1 MHPKYLTYSLEELL
15 ENKNFVSWVLRGHK
29 NNEWEKFIENEP
41 GFNPKAKKAREII
54 LLLRDTYEVLDED
67 SILEMW
73 QNIEKSDELHRQKA
87 RKIKLRKMF
96 SRAAS
101 ILLLI
106 SLGTFG
112 YFYLNKKKVAYQFAS
127 SQSIAQSNNA
137 RLVLS
142 GGDEIALTGN
152 NSTLALSNNNQLT
165 INNDSTID
173 LSQNE
178 TKEKVQMNE
187 VVIPYG
193 KRSELLLADGTKV
206 WLNAG
211 SRLAFPSNF
220 TKKTREVFLEGEA
233 YFEVSENKAQPFI
246 VNAAEVNIK
255 VLGTRFNVSAYPT
268 NQYIETVLL
277 EGIVALSNPK
287 TFGFGKNE
295 TLLAP
300 NQKASFN
307 KGSNEFAVDNE
318 SDMDMY
324 VAWTYGWLRYNRESL
339 GTVLQKVGMY
349 YNVKIQ
355 LSANYPGDDA
365 ITGKLDLKES
375 LDTVMLVLADA
386 CDFEYRIS
394 ENKVIV
400 EKKLKELQRR

>member
-1 MHPKYLTYSLEELL
+1 MDSKYLTYSLEELL
-15 ENKNFVSWVLRGHK
+15 EDKSFISWVLKGH
-29 NNEWEKFIENEP
+29 NHNEWEQFIENQPE
-41 GFNPKAKKAREII
+41 FNPKAIKAREII
-54 LLLRDTYEVLDED
+54 LLLRDTYEVMDED

-73 QNIEKSDELHRQKA
+73 QNIGKFDELHRQKA
-87 RKIKLRKMF
+87 RKIKLRKIF
-96 SRAAS
+96 GRAAS

-112 YFYLNKKKVAYQFAS
+112 YFYLHEKDATYQFAH

-142 GGDEIALTGN
+142 GGDEIALTEN
-152 NSTLALSNNNQLT
+152 NSILALSNNNQLT

-178 TKEKVQMNE
+178 TKEKAQMNE
-187 VVIPYG
+187 VLIPYG
-193 KRSELLLADGTKV
+193 KKSELLLADGTKV

-211 SRLAFPSNF
+211 SRLAFPSKF

-246 VNAAEVNIK
+246 VNAAEINIK

-277 EGIVALSNPK
+277 EGSVALSNPK

-307 KGSNEFAVDNE
+307 KTDNT
-318 SDMDMY
+318 MDVADEPDASFY
-324 VAWTYGWLRYNRESL
+324 IAWTEGWLQFSRESL
-339 GTVLQKVGMY
+339 HSVFTKMERY
-349 YNVKIQ
+349 YNVEIKIPENFPSSE
-355 LSANYPGDDA
+355 L

-375 LDTVMLVLADA
+375 LEDVLLALADVA
-386 CDFEYRIS
+386 KIEYRVDG
-394 ENKVIV
+394 NKIYVD
-400 EKKLKELQRR
+400 KKMNEIQRK